1 MFHEIAASGPLWT
14 SAFWLSATQ
23 RNLAKR
29 LVKVSDRLLT
39 SKQLYAEIL
48 QGYSKGRFNEIP
60 SLPIFS
66 NVGEPANPPDL
77 SKRDRHLVI
86 FGGRGQRDKVYQSS
100 LEQLN
105 HICHYLDIEQILDIG
120 PKLDSFPTHIGVV
133 PITAT
138 GSLPRD
144 EVSAILSKVIAG
156 FFNYNPQFLGKSG
169 IFAAYCAHRLLPV
182 GAQMTSHIEDG
193 IQPGEHYLLP
203 DQYSMGERNMIM
215 LQAIANTAH
224 TWYQSHNLVGQATQF
239 YKVISSV

>member
-66 NVGEPANPPDL
+66 SVGEPTNPPDL

-86 FGGRGQRDKVYQSS
+86 FGGQGQRSKVY
-100 LEQLN
+100 
-105 HICHYLDIEQILDIG
+105 
-120 PKLDSFPTHIGVV
+120 
-133 PITAT
+133 
-138 GSLPRD
+138 
-144 EVSAILSKVIAG
+144 
-156 FFNYNPQFLGKSG
+156 QFLGKFGTFVIYRAQQIQLFLDMNNNHG
-169 IFAAYCAHRLLPV
+169 ICTDCP
-182 GAQMTSHIEDG
+182 
-193 IQPGEHYLLP
+193 
-203 DQYSMGERNMIM
+203 
-215 LQAIANTAH
+215 
-224 TWYQSHNLVGQATQF
+224 
-239 YKVISSV
+239 